1 MCSAYVFL
9 NTVYC
14 VYSCSVMDTIV
25 VYGCVLVA
33 LVVCSCVW
41 LCPSSAGCM

>member
-14 VYSCSVMDTIV
+14 VCAYELTHCMLCIDMYICF
-25 VYGCVLVA
+25 VYGIL
-33 LVVCSCVW
+33 
-41 LCPSSAGCM
+41 